1 MNIYQMATNPL
12 LHAGQLF
19 SIKRPMATHW
29 RPAACAEVRCPHHL
43 NGWRT
48 EIDERSGLGQGQ
60 AAYIRRNSGRKFVE
74 EKQETGLT
82 RFTFEAGQRCFGEHK
97 LPSGLDPL
105 FIRQRVRS
113 GMIASTQRAEWPEWM
128 DTFNTEMERAAKG
141 R

>member
-1 MNIYQMATNPL
+1 MNMIQQATNPL
-12 LHAGQLF
+12 MHAAQLF
-19 SIKRPMATHW
+19 SIKRPLATHW
-29 RPAACAEVRCPHHL
+29 RPASCAEHGCEQYER
-43 NGWRT
+43 GWYT
-48 EIDERSGLGQGQ
+48 EVDERTGLGQGQ

-82 RFTFEAGQRCFGEHK
+82 RFTFEAGQTCFREHK
-97 LPSGLDPL
+97 LPLELDPL